1 MPALEADAAARGAWS
16 RGQLQR
22 ILALLAPDIDAASV
36 HFAAARDE
44 FAATDN
50 KVALGI
56 AELTWGEWL
65 RRAKRR
71 AEARRHLERALEIF
85 GLAGA
90 VGFRRRAEEELAA
103 AGGSVDRNRPADELL
118 NPTELHVA
126 RLAAG
131 GLTNRDIAGQLFI
144 SPRTVENHLGAVY
157 RKLGVANRS
166 ALAARAMTDPVLRP
180 VART

>member
-1 MPALEADAAARGAWS
+1 
-16 RGQLQR
+16 
-22 ILALLAPDIDAASV
+22 LLATDIDDASV

-71 AEARRHLERALEIF
+71 AEARRHLERALEVF

-90 VGFRRRAEEELAA
+90 LGLRRRAEEELAA

-126 RLAAG
+126 RLASA

-157 RKLGVANRS
+157 RKLGVANRA
-166 ALAARAMTDPVLRP
+166 ALASRAMTDPVLRP
-180 VART
+180 VTSS